1 MLFKD
6 LFLQRSDDHDRRGFG
21 DPSWPGTE
29 GAYHVMLSYC
39 TLRPRHHLTLFP
51 HLSIQCSLF
60 PLGPGHAKKVGVQ
73 AEVQ

>member
-29 GAYHVMLSYC
+29 GAYHLNS
-39 TLRPRHHLTLFP
+39 
-51 HLSIQCSLF
+51 QCKLQVSFHCNLI
-60 PLGPGHAKKVGVQ
+60 PDAKLGIPKFHKRGNPCKQRCQPYTG
-73 AEVQ
+73 